1 MERQRDREDL
11 AAYYGELL
19 EEQVASGLN
28 VVDFAAEV
36 GVSWAT
42 LYSWRRRLG
51 VEGARP
57 KLVEVQVPAAAHGLA
72 ASGSMRLRV
81 GDRFQLELEPGFDGG
96 ELERLLGVLARC

>member
-1 MERQRDREDL
+1 MDGQRDGEDL

-19 EEQVASGLN
+19 AEQAESGLS

-36 GVSWAT
+36 GVSSGT

-57 KLVEVQVPAAAHGLA
+57 KLVEVQVAAEAPGSP
-72 ASGSMRLRV
+72 ASGSMRLLV
-81 GDRFQLELEPGFDGG
+81 GDRFQLELGSGFDGD